1 MGRKS
6 TADQRR
12 EEIVWALYQCLAEQG
27 HEKVTIKTIAAR
39 AGLPHGVIH
48 YYFKSKEDIISDLA
62 QAVVARYSERLEALL
77 VRAESDREEVSLA
90 LDFAVDELIFNRSLN
105 RVFFNLIQMA
115 FEREALH
122 RVMTGMF
129 RAYRQRLVEVLV
141 NAGLGDRSEV
151 VSAAVVA
158 LAEGFSLQWM
168 VEPGVFAKKDVK
180 AALFRFVGEFPEG

>member
-6 TADQRR
+6 NADQRR
-12 EEIVWALYQCLAEQG
+12 GEIVWALYQCLAEQG

-62 QAVVARYSERLEALL
+62 QAVVDRYSRRLEALL
-77 VRAESDREEVSLA
+77 VSAESDREEVSLA
-90 LDFAVDELIFNRSLN
+90 LDFAVNELIFNRSLN

-115 FEREALH
+115 FERETLH
-122 RVMTGMF
+122 RVMTDMF

-141 NAGLGDRSEV
+141 NAGLGDRSEA

-168 VEPGVFAKKDVK
+168 IEPGVFAKKEVK
-180 AALFRFVGEFPEG
+180 AALFRFVGELP